1 MLMEA
6 KNKEVIFT
14 RPHKTIYAAGDKIIK
29 VFDNRYTKADVLNEA
44 RNEALVEE
52 NTDLNIPALLEVSHT
67 EEGWCLIRDRVE
79 GKTLEEFMKEEPDKL
94 EIYME
99 MFVELQLSVHKQ
111 KVAAI
116 KRLRHKLTNQINS
129 LKDLDATARYEL
141 AARLESMPKHS
152 KLCHGDFHP
161 SNVIMDKHNR
171 LWIIDWAHAAQGNA
185 SADAA
190 MTFLLFSLEDEKK
203 AEMYMKLF
211 CEKSDTARQYV
222 NRWLPIVAAA
232 QMTKKK
238 EKEKDFL
245 MRWIDVAEYQ

>member
-1 MLMEA
+1 MET

-29 VFDNRYTKADVLNEA
+29 VFDERYSKADVLNEA

-52 NTDLNIPALLEVSHT
+52 NTDLNVPALLEVSHT
-67 EEGWCLIRDRVE
+67 EEGWCLIREKIV
-79 GKTLEEFMKEEPDKL
+79 GKTLEQLMQEEPEKA
-94 EIYME
+94 EIYMD
-99 MFVELQLSVHKQ
+99 MFVDLQLSIHGQ
-111 KVAAI
+111 KVAAM
-116 KRLRHKLTNQINS
+116 KRLRHKLMDQINS
-129 LKDLDATARYEL
+129 LKNLDATARYEL
-141 AARLESMPKHS
+141 ATRLESMPKHT
-152 KLCHGDFHP
+152 KLCHGDFNP
-161 SNVIMDKHNR
+161 GNVIMDDHKR

-190 MTFLLFSLEDEKK
+190 MTYLLFALEDEKK
-203 AEMYMKLF
+203 AELYMKLF